1 MSVKILV
8 KTLHKQLD
16 VDSHISLSSGKVQIY
31 HDDAINFLRSLP
43 SASIDLIV
51 TDPAYSGMN
60 QMLKLGKGKI
70 IGTYKEKGGE
80 NGKWFEEFHDTEEN
94 YIEFLRESMR
104 VLKNDRHIYIMF
116 DSYSL
121 LSLAPIVRQIFDVKN
136 ILCWDKVNIGLG
148 HYFRRRHEFI
158 LFASKGKRH
167 LRSKSIPDVWKIK
180 RVTKARYPTQKPTE
194 IFELMIK
201 GSTEGGFVVC
211 DPFMG
216 SGSAMIASI
225 KNGCDFI
232 GCDISEKSIN
242 ISRQRAEEFLKNG
255 KDILQPQSLLSNDNS
270 TNKLFECGK
279 FK

>member
-1 MSVKILV
+1 MQKTTEQTKYKSVQAVFNKPFFASSDGAIKIY
-8 KTLHKQLD
+8 QN
-16 VDSHISLSSGKVQIY
+16 
-31 HDDAINFLRSLP
+31 DAINFLKSLP
-43 SASIDLIV
+43 DNSVDLIT

-70 IGTYKEKGGE
+70 IGTYKEKGE
-80 NGKWFEEFHDTEEN
+80 NGAKWFEEFHDTEKN
-94 YIEFLRESMR
+94 YAEFLSECKR

-136 ILCWDKVNIGLG
+136 ILCWDKANIGLG

-167 LRSKSIPDVWKIK
+167 LKSKAIPDVWKIK
-180 RVTKARYPTQKPTE
+180 RVTKIKYPTQKPTE

-201 GSTEGGFVVC
+201 GSAEDGFVVC
-211 DPFMG
+211 DPFLG

-225 KNGCDFI
+225 KNNCNFI

-242 ISRQRAEEFLKNG
+242 ISKQRAEDFFKSG
-255 KDILQPQSLLSNDNS
+255 KDILQPNSLLSDDNL
-270 TNKLFECGK
+270 TNKLF
-279 FK
+279 

>member
-1 MSVKILV
+1 MQTLFEKTKINESEQKV
-8 KTLHKQLD
+8 F
-16 VDSHISLSSGKVQIY
+16 GKPFFASKNGGIKIY
-31 HDDAINFLRSLP
+31 QDDAISFLKSLP
-43 SASIDLIV
+43 DNSIDLIT

-70 IGTYKEKGGE
+70 IGTYKEKGG
-80 NGKWFEEFHDTEEN
+80 NGAKWFEEFHDTEKN
-94 YIEFLRESMR
+94 YAEFLKECKR

-121 LSLAPIVRQIFDVKN
+121 LSLAPVVRQIFDVKN
-136 ILCWDKVNIGLG
+136 ILCWDKANIGLG

-167 LRSKSIPDVWKIK
+167 LKSKAIPDVWKIK
-180 RVTKARYPTQKPTE
+180 RVTKMKYPTQKPTE

-201 GSTEGGFVVC
+201 GSAENGFVVC
-211 DPFMG
+211 DPFLG

-225 KNGCDFI
+225 KNGCNFI

-242 ISRQRAEEFLKNG
+242 ISKQRAEEFLKSG
-255 KDILQPQSLLSNDNS
+255 KDILQPQSLLSDDNL
-270 TNKLFECGK
+270 TNKLF
-279 FK
+279 

>member
-1 MSVKILV
+1 MQKASGQIGYKSMQTVFNKPFFASKNGVVKIY
-8 KTLHKQLD
+8 QN
-16 VDSHISLSSGKVQIY
+16 
-31 HDDAINFLRSLP
+31 DAIGFLKSLP
-43 SASIDLIV
+43 DNSVDLIT

-70 IGTYKEKGGE
+70 IGTYKEKGE
-80 NGKWFEEFHDTEEN
+80 NGAKWFEEFHDTEKN
-94 YIEFLRESMR
+94 YAEFLNECKR

-136 ILCWDKVNIGLG
+136 ILCWDKANIGLG

-167 LRSKSIPDVWKIK
+167 LKSKAIPDVWKIK
-180 RVTKARYPTQKPTE
+180 RVTKIKYPTQKPTE

-201 GSTEGGFVVC
+201 GSTEDGFIVC
-211 DPFMG
+211 DPFLG

-225 KNGCDFI
+225 KNGCSFI
-232 GCDISEKSIN
+232 GCDISEKSVN
-242 ISRQRAEEFLKNG
+242 ISKQRAEEFFKSG
-255 KDILQPQSLLSNDNS
+255 KDILQPQSLLSDDNLI
-270 TNKLFECGK
+270 NKLF
-279 FK
+279 